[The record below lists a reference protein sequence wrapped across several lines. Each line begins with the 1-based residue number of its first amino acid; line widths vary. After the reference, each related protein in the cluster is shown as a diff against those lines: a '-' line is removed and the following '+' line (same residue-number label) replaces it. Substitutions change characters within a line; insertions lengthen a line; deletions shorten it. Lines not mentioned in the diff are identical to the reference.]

1 MEIAYIVN
9 KPAAIKDKLEG
20 IITQFFDSFE
30 PVEDKMYVFEDCIT
44 KAIYCECHIRGS
56 KIVSLGTID
65 NPLDPDNQPE
75 YRANRDIVE
84 DSTAFLQ
91 MKDDAVKKRSF
102 SNIVAE
108 YNDTFNKEKP
118 LKIIGG
124 QHRFTAISEAFK
136 KSIDQV
142 HEVKVY
148 FLLNTDQ
155 RLDVQ
160 LISNTNIVV
169 SPDLLD
175 RMMETVKGP
184 ELRKWCQHVGLLND
198 SEDFADRKQRG
209 GRITVRAARTFIIN
223 YYQGKEIKSDTFS
236 KQRTMPSF
244 AKTGGVDD
252 DWETLKKDKPTMWQ
266 DKDLIEAGRQFSIL
280 ISKQNESY
288 TNEKGKVANGD
299 FADKAL
305 NYAILA
311 AWAFVTGV
319 LQNNKVRLQ
328 RHYNLANQSKCDP
341 LNARVL
347 AKVRHKT
354 DPENYRGLGSRTD
367 AKERGRLAELF
378 YFQAEKGEGITK
390 ALAEAAIAR
399 YYAKQATL
407 EALEAEKK
415 V

>member
-1 MEIAYIVN
+1 MEIKYIVN
-9 KPAAIKDKLEG
+9 KSDTIKDRFEDT
-20 IITQFFDSFE
+20 ITQFFQLFT
-30 PVEDKMYVFEDCIT
+30 PIEDKIYILEDCIT

-56 KIVSLGTID
+56 KIASLGTTD
-65 NPLDPDNQPE
+65 DPLDPENQPE

-91 MKDDAVKKRSF
+91 MKDDAANKRSF

-108 YNDTFNKEKP
+108 YNITFKKEKP

-124 QHRFTAISEAFK
+124 QHRFTAISEALK
-136 KSIDQV
+136 KGIDQL

-148 FLLNTDQ
+148 FSLNTNQ

-160 LISNTNIVV
+160 LISNTNIAV

-184 ELRKWCQHVGLLND
+184 ELRKWCQNVGLLND
-198 SEDFADRKQRG
+198 GEDFADRKQRG
-209 GRITVRAARTFIIN
+209 VRITVRAARTLIID
-223 YYQGKEIKSDTFS
+223 YYQGKEIKSENFS
-236 KQRTMPSF
+236 KIKTIPSI

-252 DWETLKKDKPTMWQ
+252 DWEALKKNKKTIWQ
-266 DKDLIEAGRQFSIL
+266 DKDLAEAGRQFSVL
-280 ISKQNESY
+280 IKKQYDYY
-288 TNEKGKVANGD
+288 TNEKGRVANGD
-299 FADKAL
+299 YADKAL

-311 AWAFVTGV
+311 AWAFVAGV
-319 LQNNKVRLQ
+319 LQSNKTRLK
-328 RHYNLANQSKCDP
+328 RHYDLANQEKYDP
-341 LNARVL
+341 LNAKIL

-354 DPENYRGLGSRTD
+354 DPDNYRGLGSRTD
-367 AKERGRLAELF
+367 VKERGRLTELF
-378 YFQAEKGEGITK
+378 YFQAEKSEGITK

-399 YYAKQATL
+399 YYAKQAML
-407 EALEAEKK
+407 EAKEAEKR